1 MKSNSS
7 PTRLRHPQLLE
18 RPKLICSRSFLL
30 QSQVQSKEAANFHR
44 MLAGLPQG

>member
-1 MKSNSS
+1 MKLI
-7 PTRLRHPQLLE
+7 PYRRRYPQLLQ

-30 QSQVQSKEAANFHR
+30 KSKKAANFHR